1 MDKYAVFG
9 HPIKHSKSPLIH
21 QAFARQCMDQISYEA
36 ILAPLDGFKESIEK
50 FFASGGKGANVT
62 LPFKEQAFE
71 LADQLTQRAQL
82 AGAVN
87 TLKRLDDGKLL
98 GDNTD
103 GAGLVSDLIQHNALL
118 DNATVLLI
126 GSGGAARGG
135 IYPLLQAGVSK
146 VVIAN
151 RTASKAQ
158 SLAAEFLPFGDVSG
172 CGLQD
177 IPQDEFT
184 IVINSTSSSV
194 TGEVPDISPSVL
206 QQCVLA
212 YDMFYSDQ
220 RTSFLTWVA
229 SHNAKAQLVDGLGM
243 LIGQAA
249 EAYEVWRNKKPNTEH
264 VINAMKNKE
273 AL

>member
-36 ILAPLDGFKESIEK
+36 ILAPLDGFKESVEK

-71 LADQLTQRAQL
+71 LVDQLTERARL

-87 TLKRLDDGKLL
+87 TLKLLEDGTLL

-103 GAGLVSDLIQHNALL
+103 GAGLVSDLEQHNAPLSK
-118 DNATVLLI
+118 ATVLLI
-126 GSGGAARGG
+126 GSGGAARGC
-135 IYPLLQAGVSK
+135 IYPLLQAGVTK

-151 RTASKAQ
+151 RTIGKAR
-158 SLAAEFLPFGDVSG
+158 SLAAEFVQFGDVSG

-177 IPQDEFT
+177 IPKDRYT

-194 TGEVPDISPSVL
+194 TGDVPDVSPSIL
-206 QQCVLA
+206 QECILA
-212 YDMFYSDQ
+212 YDMFYSEQ

-229 SHNAKAQLVDGLGM
+229 SHNSDTKLVDGFGM

-249 EAYEVWRNKKPNTEH
+249 EAYEIWRNKKPNTEQ
-264 VINAMKNKE
+264 VASEIKNGAM
-273 AL
+273 L

>member
-36 ILAPLDGFKESIEK
+36 ILAPLDGFKESVET

-71 LADQLTQRAQL
+71 LADKLTQRAKL

-87 TLKRLDDGKLL
+87 TLKLLDDGKLL

-103 GAGLVSDLIQHNALL
+103 GAGLVYDLERHNAPLS
-118 DNATVLLI
+118 NATVLLI
-126 GSGGAARGG
+126 GSGGAARGC
-135 IYPLLQAGVSK
+135 IYPLLQAGVAQI
-146 VVIAN
+146 VVAN
-151 RTASKAQ
+151 RTANKAE
-158 SLAAEFLPFGDVSG
+158 SLATDFLQFGDVSG

-177 IPQDEFT
+177 IPQGRYT

-194 TGEVPDISPSVL
+194 TGEVPNISPSIL
-206 QQCVLA
+206 QDCILA
-212 YDMFYSDQ
+212 YDMFYSEQ

-229 SHNAKAQLVDGLGM
+229 SHNADSKLVDGLGM
-243 LIGQAA
+243 LFGQAA
-249 EAYEVWRNKKPNTEH
+249 EAYEIWRDKKPNIEH
-264 VINAMKNKE
+264 VINGMKNG
-273 AL
+273 AVL